1 MNSKNKKQLYEAI
14 VKQFKREYIKTH
26 KKCLNE
32 GTIQYKLV
40 WTQENEQF
48 GDSEEIH
55 GQSSNIRELTKIMY
69 DELAETF
76 DEYYFEL
83 SHEDEDE
90 DEEYENIDKNDT
102 MAVIRFIKKYFLT
115 SDNGERY
122 VEFYKNGCTLYNFD
136 GLSHS
141 WHIEKVSVREN
152 NKRSKWINI
161 IKNSDIT
168 SMFDITPKNT
178 GDIIALLFANNEVID
193 KWIESEVGYG
203 GGDKPYIEIKYLNGL
218 ASQEKLDDYMIY
230 DLPMYFSEEE
240 VKKIQEIIFLDKYQT
255 EITSDESGLSSKE
268 AELKRLER
276 ESKLIDELH
285 NSLCNKKEERD

>member
-1 MNSKNKKQLYEAI
+1 M
-14 VKQFKREYIKTH
+14 
-26 KKCLNE
+26 LNE
-32 GTIQYKLV
+32 GVTQYKLV
-40 WTQENEQF
+40 WIQENEQF

-55 GQSSNIRELTKIMY
+55 GQSSNIRDLTKIMY

-83 SHEDEDE
+83 THENEDE

-102 MAVIRFIKKYFLT
+102 MAVIRFIKKYYTT
-115 SDNGERY
+115 SNNGERY
-122 VEFYKNGCTLYNFD
+122 VNFYKNGCTLYNFD
-136 GLSHS
+136 GLSYS

-168 SMFDITPKNT
+168 SMFNITPKNT

-203 GGDKPYIEIKYLNGL
+203 GGDKPYIEIKYLNGKFY
-218 ASQEKLDDYMIY
+218 AIAVAIGYSSGTKYTVSIDSIEETSDINEFINS
-230 DLPMYFSEEE
+230 FSEYFMYIINGEDEE
-240 VKKIQEIIFLDKYQT
+240 
-255 EITSDESGLSSKE
+255 
-268 AELKRLER
+268 
-276 ESKLIDELH
+276 IDDN
-285 NSLCNKKEERD
+285 NS